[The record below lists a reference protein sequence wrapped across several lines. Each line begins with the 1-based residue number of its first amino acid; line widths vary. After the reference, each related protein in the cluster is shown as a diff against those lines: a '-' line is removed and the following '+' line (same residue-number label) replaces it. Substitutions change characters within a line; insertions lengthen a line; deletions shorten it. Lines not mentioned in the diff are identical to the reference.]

1 MCKETLKI
9 YQASLKGYVGPSS
22 QKGGDDD
29 TKHNVKVGN
38 EDGEINQKA
47 EDRPPTR
54 HIGHEMLDAGSSQTM
69 AEHSLRRE
77 KINILQEILPLRDAF
92 IVDQINWENDVKN

>member
-9 YQASLKGYVGPSS
+9 YQASLKGYAGPSS
-22 QKGGDDD
+22 QNGDDDD

-92 IVDQINWENDVKN
+92 IVDQIN

>member
-22 QKGGDDD
+22 QKGDDDD

-69 AEHSLRRE
+69 AEHSSRRKKSIFCRKLCLFE
-77 KINILQEILPLRDAF
+77 MLV
-92 IVDQINWENDVKN
+92 VDQISN

>member
-9 YQASLKGYVGPSS
+9 YQASLKGFVGPSS
-22 QKGGDDD
+22 QKGDDDDD

-77 KINILQEILPLRDAF
+77 KINILQEFLPLRDAF
-92 IVDQINWENDVKN
+92 IVDQIN

>member
-9 YQASLKGYVGPSS
+9 YQASLKGYAGPSS
-22 QKGGDDD
+22 QNGDDDD

-54 HIGHEMLDAGSSQTM
+54 HIGHEMRDAGSSQTTRLNTVRGEKNQYF
-69 AEHSLRRE
+69 AGNFASKRCFYCGSDQLR
-77 KINILQEILPLRDAF
+77 K
-92 IVDQINWENDVKN
+92 

>member
-9 YQASLKGYVGPSS
+9 HQASLKGYAGPSS
-22 QKGGDDD
+22 QKGDDDD

-92 IVDQINWENDVKN
+92 IVDQIN